1 MFVAGFAKQLVLVV
15 VEHFDLPAGGF
26 DSFPVSFDADSNLL
40 EFEIKHPELL
50 DDHEFD
56 QYQSQKQ

>member
-1 MFVAGFAKQLVLVV
+1 VLVAGFAKQLVFVV

-26 DSFPVSFDADSNLL
+26 DAFPVSFDANPDLL

-50 DDHEFD
+50 DDHELD
-56 QYQSQKQ
+56 QYQSK